1 MKGSEGYYLFYL
13 LLTTQQLLGKE
24 FETTELSEASWNLK
38 SSRSQQTKQVVVAN
52 FARLAAEELGRPP
65 AAGPELTGWLPA
77 PEAPVGRRGC
87 AECYPAPRGLSR
99 TVLLQRSLVE
109 SIHIIIIILKV

>member
-52 FARLAAEELGRPP
+52 FARLAAE
-65 AAGPELTGWLPA
+65 
-77 PEAPVGRRGC
+77 
-87 AECYPAPRGLSR
+87 
-99 TVLLQRSLVE
+99 
-109 SIHIIIIILKV
+109 